1 MVLLVAKS
9 LVDWSWG
16 DTWVVTGLGF
26 GIVVVLLICLV
37 FILQAFG
44 WTMQRMTAPKA
55 PKAPEAP
62 KQTPKT
68 ESTQKAAQK
77 AQTAPSEPEKAAIA
91 MAIAASDSDE
101 IAAVAY
107 AGKLGAYWWRSG
119 DWQIDASAHDA
130 CDDECCGCKG
140 FIREWRRERLSGEA
154 PQ

>member
-68 ESTQKAAQK
+68 ESIQKAAQK

-91 MAIAASDSDE
+91 MALAASDSDE

-107 AGKLGAYWWRSG
+107 ALHL
-119 DWQIDASAHDA
+119 AHNSRHDLPTA
-130 CDDECCGCKG
+130 MISLHPHETAWNTKSVGMNNAG
-140 FIREWRRERLSGEA
+140 F
-154 PQ
+154 

>member
-55 PKAPEAP
+55 PKTPEAP

-68 ESTQKAAQK
+68 ESSQKAAQK

-91 MAIAASDSDE
+91 MALAASDSDE

-107 AGKLGAYWWRSG
+107 ALHL
-119 DWQIDASAHDA
+119 AHNSRHDLPTA
-130 CDDECCGCKG
+130 MISLHPHETAWNTKSVGMNNQG
-140 FIREWRRERLSGEA
+140 F
-154 PQ
+154 

>member
-44 WTMQRMTAPKA
+44 WTMQRMT
-55 PKAPEAP
+55 
-62 KQTPKT
+62 
-68 ESTQKAAQK
+68 
-77 AQTAPSEPEKAAIA
+77 EPEKAAIA

-107 AGKLGAYWWRSG
+107 ALHLAYNSR
-119 DWQIDASAHDA
+119 HDLPTA
-130 CDDECCGCKG
+130 MISLHQHETAWNTKSVGMNNAG
-140 FIREWRRERLSGEA
+140 F
-154 PQ
+154 

>member
-77 AQTAPSEPEKAAIA
+77 AQAAPSEPEKAAIA

-107 AGKLGAYWWRSG
+107 ALHL
-119 DWQIDASAHDA
+119 AHNSRHDLPTA
-130 CDDECCGCKG
+130 MISLHQHETAWNTKSVGMNNAG
-140 FIREWRRERLSGEA
+140 F
-154 PQ
+154 

>member
-91 MAIAASDSDE
+91 MALAASDSDE

-107 AGKLGAYWWRSG
+107 ALHL
-119 DWQIDASAHDA
+119 AHNSRHDLPTA
-130 CDDECCGCKG
+130 MISLHPHETAWNTKSVGMNNTG
-140 FIREWRRERLSGEA
+140 F
-154 PQ
+154 